1 MGFCCVYRVVYLLRV
16 DFMSRA
22 TKTYILTFHII
33 IAVSNMETELANYN
47 TLPSFDSMEIMVCI
61 MCRPSY
67 LYFVYL

>member
-1 MGFCCVYRVVYLLRV
+1 
-16 DFMSRA
+16 MSRA